1 MTEYYKQEMNNLQ
14 SDGKKK
20 CYYRIHSKGRLTLN
34 DFADQ
39 IAHPGSGL
47 SKGSVIHVIESLID
61 NISNTLSKGYS
72 VSIDG
77 LGCFKATIA
86 LKESNDSSDATE
98 KNAASL
104 KINNIKFRASKELIK
119 SSNNSCK
126 LVRGGVHPLHRS
138 PYTKEERLQIALNYL
153 DNPSTPFMYL
163 SDYAR
168 ITGLSKTLASRE
180 LSQFAQDKSSGLLSS
195 GEHNCKVYYK
205 VRK

>member
-1 MTEYYKQEMNNLQ
+1 MNNLQ

-20 CYYRIHSKGRLTLN
+20 CFYRIHSKGRLTLN

-39 IAHPGSGL
+39 IAYAGSGL
-47 SKGSVIHVIESLID
+47 SKGSVIHVIETLIA
-61 NISNTLSKGYS
+61 NISNTLAKGYS

-86 LKESNDSSDATE
+86 LKESNNSSDATE

-104 KINNIKFRASKELIK
+104 KINNIKFRASKELIRN
-119 SSNNSCK
+119 SNNSCK
-126 LVRGGVHPLHRS
+126 LVPGGVLPLHRS
-138 PYTKEERLQIALNYL
+138 PYTKEERLQIALIYL
-153 DNPSTPFMYL
+153 DNPANPFMYL
-163 SDYAR
+163 RDYVR

-180 LSQFAQDKSSGLLSS
+180 LSQYAQDKSSGLLSS

-205 VRK
+205 VGK